1 VGRATGSPWFN
12 TLQDVRNA
20 RVSAE
25 VKMSNIASRRIFR
38 KLGFEVIDSQGELL
52 MYAKDFL

>member
-1 VGRATGSPWFN
+1 
-12 TLQDVRNA
+12 
-20 RVSAE
+20 VSAE